1 MLPSITPSKS
11 PAKSPAS
18 RGFTGGHAERVG
30 ASAHFEKVP
39 HFGATAAQHLHS
51 TASVAPGSPSAHASQ
66 AITAMLKT
74 PAVSAQFAVFAS
86 PERKMRIDVQ
96 AMLNEI
102 HSRPSMAGM
111 LGTGI
116 VSALS
121 AKTLADTQNSK
132 PLEVRANLDRF
143 IRNKLQVIVAPCTK
157 KTYACTFVSS
167 AEFLGVVL
175 HAS

>member
-1 MLPSITPSKS
+1 M
-11 PAKSPAS
+11 
-18 RGFTGGHAERVG
+18 G
-30 ASAHFEKVP
+30 ASPQSEKAP
-39 HFGATAAQHLHS
+39 YFGLPTQQHLHS
-51 TASVAPGSPSAHASQ
+51 AASVATGSPSARASP

-86 PERKMRIDVQ
+86 PERKMRVDVQ

-121 AKTLADTQNSK
+121 AKTLSDTQSSK

-143 IRNKLQVIVAPCTK
+143 IRNKLQVSTRDLA
-157 KTYACTFVSS
+157 YMHS
-167 AEFLGVVL
+167 
-175 HAS
+175 